1 MLLFICIIIFII
13 LVIIAEK
20 LYHISAMNIY
30 EEIKV
35 ILVRSGKSMS
45 KVLRKMKEEGHDVPF
60 PSNLS
65 KMFISGSIRYRLV
78 EELLDYLGYE
88 LKIVE
93 KKSK

>member
-1 MLLFICIIIFII
+1 
-13 LVIIAEK
+13 
-20 LYHISAMNIY
+20 MNIY

-45 KVLRKMKEEGHDVPF
+45 KVLKKMKAEGHDVPF

-65 KMFISGSIRYRLV
+65 KMFISKSIRYRLV

-88 LKIVE
+88 IKIVE